1 MIMVRLPALGE
12 LIPER
17 CRPNGRGSTRVPVPR
32 SAMRTAANGFRRI
45 YDLCNERRPMKFRL
59 DLSLICCFA
68 LLLGGNAFAADYYV
82 SPGGSDGNNGSQYA
96 PWKTIQYGVN
106 RMASGDTLNVR
117 GGTYSES
124 INITKARVRIRNY
137 PGETPVIDGR
147 ETIPT
152 DTWGALI
159 NIKAADVTV
168 EGLQL
173 YRSKARGVCIMPGA
187 HRSRCSNLKISYCWR
202 QGFAIAA
209 TSTPVA
215 DVILENSEVFRN
227 ERRKYYY
234 ENTSQRPDPTYNYNG
249 PWGANVSIVGGLRT
263 IIRCNKIYENYHE
276 GLGLYNNTEN
286 ALAENNEIWGNT
298 ILQVYISSSK
308 FCTLRNN
315 IIYGSLNWNS
325 NKSALGAAAVWL
337 GGETWAASINKDIGH
352 RIYGNYVAN
361 SRKCLWLAGQTNA
374 ETSNSYIYNN
384 IFVEALSDETVGSGV
399 NIKIEQISGGTRG
412 KGNIISNNA
421 ILQTKPKIDTL
432 GTPDRAKFISNLWSQ
447 SPSQYARGS
456 GDVIGSFSLAKNLSS
471 NIVYGGSL
479 RVQDFWLNS
488 SSLAKDRGSWL
499 TTVNM
504 PSGAYNTTRI
514 TVSNAGFFHG
524 DEKLKFQDGKI
535 TTIQSISGNTLTV
548 SPAISVAH
556 GTGVSLYD
564 YTSNQPNIGPWI
576 FSGSSA
582 SERLAAPTGLKIAE

>member
-1 MIMVRLPALGE
+1 
-12 LIPER
+12 
-17 CRPNGRGSTRVPVPR
+17 
-32 SAMRTAANGFRRI
+32 
-45 YDLCNERRPMKFRL
+45 MKFRL

-227 ERRKYYY
+227 ERRYFYYR
-234 ENTSQRPDPTYNYNG
+234 NPSLRPDPNYNYNS

-263 IIRCNKIYENYHE
+263 IIRNSKLYESYNE
-276 GLGLYNNTEN
+276 GVGLYNETDN
-286 ALAENNEIWGNT
+286 ALVENNEIWGNS
-298 ILQVYISSSK
+298 IQVYLSSSRC
-308 FCTLRNN
+308 CTVRNN
-315 IIYGSLNWNS
+315 IIYGTADWGGVQSP
-325 NKSALGAAAVWL
+325 LGAAAVWL
-337 GGETWAASINKDIGH
+337 GGETWAASSSKDYGH
-352 RIYGNYVAN
+352 RIYGNYMAN
-361 SRKCLWLAGQTNA
+361 SKKCLWLAGQKDA

-384 IFVEALSDETVGSGV
+384 LMVEALPDDTVATGV
-399 NIKIEQISGGTRG
+399 NVQVQQTNGGARG
-412 KGNIISNNA
+412 KGNIIKNNA
-421 ILQTKPKIDTL
+421 MLQTKPKIDTIS
-432 GTPDRAKFISNLWSQ
+432 DASRASFSNNLWSQ
-447 SPSQYARGS
+447 SPSQYARGN
-456 GDVIGSFSLAKNLSS
+456 GDVIGSFSLARNLSS
-471 NIVYGGSL
+471 NKVYGGSL

-564 YTSNQPNIGPWI
+564 YTSNQPNIGPWM
-576 FSGSSA
+576 FTGSSA